1 MPSPDALTSLGRR
14 NGEAEEDLLS
24 PMGCDRA
31 AAGPE
36 LRTPGRCVLL
46 RRRRGLV
53 DTDPACVQWPRGGA
67 PMIIPISHEETTVR
81 RLPRVTFGI
90 MAACTAVLI
99 FTQIHGDAEI
109 YSSWGLVPKRPGG
122 PGLFTYMFM
131 HAGWGHL
138 IGNFLIL
145 FLAGPPLEDRWGRSL
160 FAGVFVAAGLFAGG
174 FYMLMTPGS
183 NIPLVGASGAIA
195 ALMGASLVRFWSTKI
210 RFFYIF
216 WFLRF
221 IKGTFWAPVWAI
233 LPLWF
238 INNLFMARLA
248 DDLGVVS
255 GVAYWC
261 HVGGFVFGI
270 AFAYGMRHWQIE
282 ERYLHHAIESRI
294 TVSSNPVID
303 EAMDLRIQGDPESA
317 YQLLREAAS
326 ERSDDPDVV
335 NAFWQLACELR
346 RTDDAIPLMLGLVK
360 QSLARGEG
368 DLAVAHWEEI
378 AGRAPAAQ
386 ADRQLLVRL
395 IPVLLEKEKR
405 KRAAQALRRVV
416 DPRLGELS
424 AGMAFRVLEL
434 AKDVD
439 PPTALV
445 AARRALEVGS
455 LHEAKRERIE
465 ALAVELEKRCAEVP
479 ESDPRA
485 LADEAM
491 SSEEFD
497 DVSIPIEP
505 DPVYDFTLPSESETP
520 SEARVRELDATG
532 SLVAS
537 DSGAE
542 LVPDSVPP
550 DQWAAGPPPPPP
562 VAAAAAEF
570 GALPPPLPPAVAAPA
585 ESGPPPPPPVAEAPA
600 DSGALPPPLP
610 PDVAALAASAPPET
624 SPPPSAA
631 PEASAHALALA
642 ASASVARFCDLKVI
656 EAAPLELAENGVA
669 LQRVGGG
676 RGQVD
681 YDRVQALAVAAVEGL
696 SSKPVLIIDLI
707 VNWND
712 TGEGPLQLIRLR
724 SDAFD
729 VRKLMPQATR
739 SIDAFRALQEQLLAR
754 TGAVPLPDRDA
765 VRGRPFRTYPD
776 LGSYLREVLQLE
788 G

>member
-1 MPSPDALTSLGRR
+1 
-14 NGEAEEDLLS
+14 
-24 PMGCDRA
+24 
-31 AAGPE
+31 
-36 LRTPGRCVLL
+36 
-46 RRRRGLV
+46 
-53 DTDPACVQWPRGGA
+53 
-67 PMIIPISHEETTVR
+67 
-81 RLPRVTFGI
+81 VTFGI
-90 MAACTAVLI
+90 LAVCTAVLI
-99 FTQIHGDAEI
+99 LTDVRGDVETYAH
-109 YSSWGLVPKRPGG
+109 WGLVPKHPRGT
-122 PGLFTYMFM
+122 GLFTHMFM

-138 IGNFLIL
+138 IGNALIL
-145 FLAGPPLEDRWGRSL
+145 FLAGPPLEDRWGRPL
-160 FAGVFVAAGLFAGG
+160 FAGIYVVAGLFAGG
-174 FYMLMTPGS
+174 FYTLMTPGS
-183 NIPLVGASGAIA
+183 NVPLVGASGAIA

-216 WFLRF
+216 WVLRF

-238 INNLFMARLA
+238 ISNLFMARLA
-248 DDLGVVS
+248 DDLGVVN
-255 GVAYWC
+255 GIAYWC
-261 HVGGFVFGI
+261 HVGGFVFGV

-282 ERYLHHAIESRI
+282 ERYIDRAIESRI

-303 EAMDLRIQGDPESA
+303 EAMELRIQGDPETA
-317 YQLLREAAS
+317 YQLLCEAAG

-335 NAFWQLACELR
+335 SAFWELACELR
-346 RTDDAIPLMLGLVK
+346 RSDDAIPLMLGLVK
-360 QSLARGEG
+360 QSLTRGEG

-378 AGRAPAAQ
+378 AERVPAAG

-405 KRAAQALRRVV
+405 KRAVQALRRAV

-424 AGMAFRVLEL
+424 SGMAFRVLEL

-445 AARRALEVGS
+445 AARRVLEAES

-465 ALAVELEKRCAEVP
+465 VLAAELEERSAALP
-479 ESDPRA
+479 ESDSSEY
-485 LADEAM
+485 ADEAM
-491 SSEEFD
+491 SLEAAG
-497 DVSIPIEP
+497 DVSIPIEH

-520 SEARVRELDATG
+520 PEPRVRELDATG

-537 DSGAE
+537 DSGGE

-550 DQWAAGPPPPPP
+550 DQWATDPPAPP
-562 VAAAAAEF
+562 VARSADPASFE
-570 GALPPPLPPAVAAPA
+570 ALPPPLPSSVTQAADPTSSE
-585 ESGPPPPPPVAEAPA
+585 ESPPSPPPPET
-600 DSGALPPPLP
+600 
-610 PDVAALAASAPPET
+610 LA
-624 SPPPSAA
+624 
-631 PEASAHALALA
+631 HDLALD

-656 EAAPLELAENGVA
+656 EAAPLELAEAGIG
-669 LQRVGGG
+669 LQRIGGG
-676 RGQVD
+676 SGRVD

-729 VRKLMPQATR
+729 VRKLIPQVTR

-765 VRGRPFRTYPD
+765 VSGRPFRTYSD
-776 LGSYLREVLQLE
+776 LEIYQREVLQVE